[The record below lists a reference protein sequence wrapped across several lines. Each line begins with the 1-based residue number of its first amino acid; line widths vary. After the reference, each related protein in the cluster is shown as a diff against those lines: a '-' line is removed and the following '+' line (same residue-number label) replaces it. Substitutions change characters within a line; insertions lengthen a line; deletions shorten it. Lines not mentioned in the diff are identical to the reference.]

1 MSTSN
6 PTKIVFLLGSG
17 ISIPAGM
24 PFLYQITERV
34 LSGEGIYYH
43 EGDFSSNVRPYV
55 EPAKKRL
62 EEEQKENVRRI
73 VRFLHRLK
81 VEIYYYYER
90 HKFKLDTNYEDLYYM
105 ALQIFDSQIGNYDNP
120 AVQALVDKIF
130 PEIKSLLEKNN
141 FRHEWTLSELAEIAT
156 QYIEYVVSDELNNKQ
171 LQPLDYLGCI
181 KEACEDDDF
190 SNVDIFTLNHDTV
203 LETYFKRDGIQF
215 TDGFFKPDGEK
226 HRYWEPSLFNCESF
240 KVRLFKLHGST
251 KWFRFWR
258 EDSEDWRS
266 ESIVIPFLSHMKNY
280 RIKDSKGRRLDAIDK
295 RPILLIGTYN
305 KMLEYTSGI
314 FEELHYQFYRSL
326 RHVKKL
332 VICGYGFGDR
342 GINNKIIEWIYP
354 SNNHRII
361 LIDHKPETVRNKAGG
376 SIRDKWNDWIN
387 EKKLIIIAKKI
398 EETSW
403 KDIRDSLFKTQ
414 G

>member
-1 MSTSN
+1 MSASSKR
-6 PTKIVFLLGSG
+6 KIVFLLGSG

-24 PFLYQITERV
+24 PKLDKITERV

-240 KVRLFKLHGST
+240 KVRLFKLHGSIN
-251 KWFRFWR
+251 WFRF
-258 EDSEDWRS
+258 EPEGAKDRS
-266 ESIVIPFLSHMKNY
+266 DELIGIPSGMRNY
-280 RIKDSKGRRLDAIDK
+280 RIEDSKGRILDAIDK
-295 RPILLIGTYN
+295 RPILLIGVYN

-326 RHVKKL
+326 RQVKQL

-342 GINNKIIEWIYP
+342 GINNKIIEWIC
-354 SNNHRII
+354 SSHNHRII
-361 LIDHKPETVRNKAGG
+361 LVNPEPEIVRNKAGG
-376 SIRDKWNDWIN
+376 SIRKEWEKWIGEN
-387 EKKLIIIAKKI
+387 KLKLIPKEI
-398 EETSW
+398 EKTSW
-403 KDIRDSLFKTQ
+403 KEIRGSLFKTY